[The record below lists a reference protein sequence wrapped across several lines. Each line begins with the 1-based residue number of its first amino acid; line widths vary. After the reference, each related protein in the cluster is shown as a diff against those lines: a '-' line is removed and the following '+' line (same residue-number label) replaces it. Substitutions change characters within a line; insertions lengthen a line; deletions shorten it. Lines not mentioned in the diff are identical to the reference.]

1 MTFVTSIFRRGM
13 GSTVRLTVIRW
24 RTRRLRI
31 WREQAC
37 TMPSLELIAD
47 EFIRFIVGMLVMS

>member
-1 MTFVTSIFRRGM
+1 MILVTSILRRGM
-13 GSTVRLTVIRW
+13 GSTVRLTVIKW

-37 TMPSLELIAD
+37 TMPSLELMA
-47 EFIRFIVGMLVMS
+47 EELIRFIVGVLEMS